1 MNDSSAP
8 RAKISDILVVDDD
21 ATDRMA
27 IRRALS
33 RPNTQVNVHEAA
45 TGEIAAQML
54 GERTYDCIF
63 LDYRLPDMDG
73 ITFLKRFYDIDTD
86 LAPSP
91 VVMLTG
97 QGSEGVMTDALRWG
111 AHDYIIKDNISA
123 DTIVIALAKARE
135 IYELRR
141 NRMQAEEKLRHA
153 QKMDAVGQLTSGIA
167 HDFNNLLTVIL
178 GNTHLLGRKLQNL
191 GNPEVAGIIS
201 PKVEAIETAARKG
214 ADLVRHLMVFTRQRE
229 LKEDVTVL
237 SPCITATIGL
247 LRRTLG
253 ERVEIDAKLADDVWP
268 VCIDVNL
275 FENALINIAVNARDA
290 MPKGG
295 KIWISTQNVNVD
307 DEYTRVHP
315 DMSADNYV
323 MVSISDS
330 GTGMPEEVRQR
341 IFEPFYTTKPAG
353 EGTGLGLS
361 MVYGFI
367 KQSGGHV
374 QVESEL
380 GKGTT
385 FHIYL
390 PRHMSG
396 DKLEQKG

>member
-1 MNDSSAP
+1 MTEHVYSRGKVKDV
-8 RAKISDILVVDDD
+8 LVIDDD

-33 RPNTQVNVHEAA
+33 RPPHEINVFEAA
-45 TGEIAAQML
+45 TGDEAARML
-54 GERTYDCIF
+54 SERGFDCIF

-123 DTIVIALAKARE
+123 DSIVIALAKARE
-135 IYELRR
+135 IYELRL
-141 NRMQAEEKLRHA
+141 NRMHAEEKLRHA

-178 GNTHLLGRKLQNL
+178 GNTHLLMRKMQNL
-191 GNPEVAGIIS
+191 SNAEATAMIS

-229 LKEDVTVL
+229 LKEEIIVL
-237 SPCITATIGL
+237 NSCINSTIGL

-253 ERVEIDAKLADDVWP
+253 ERVEIDAKLAEDTWP

-380 GKGTT
+380 GQGTT

-390 PRHMSG
+390 PRHTSPAANV
-396 DKLEQKG
+396 